1 MDPRQEDLRATA
13 EAIAADADR
22 LRVIEEEKASISIE
36 DPRMIQLSDEAAAI
50 ARALLPKTVAQ
61 SELSEEAAES

>member
-22 LRVIEEEKASISIE
+22 LRAIEDEKASLPID
-36 DPRMIQLSDEAAAI
+36 DPRMLQLSDEAEAI
-50 ARALLPKTVAQ
+50 ARALLPKTAAQ
-61 SELSEEAAES
+61 SELLEEAAEA

>member
-22 LRVIEEEKASISIE
+22 LRAIEDEKASLPID
-36 DPRMIQLSDEAAAI
+36 DPRMLQLSDEAEAI
-50 ARALLPKTVAQ
+50 ARALLPKTAAQ
-61 SELSEEAAES
+61 SELLEKAAEA